1 MQMGSSMLKS
11 RYKSPVHDSD
21 DAVLPSIRVNES
33 KMASMN
39 MGSMPESSQLKR
51 SIDFQKKY

>member
-1 MQMGSSMLKS
+1 MLKS